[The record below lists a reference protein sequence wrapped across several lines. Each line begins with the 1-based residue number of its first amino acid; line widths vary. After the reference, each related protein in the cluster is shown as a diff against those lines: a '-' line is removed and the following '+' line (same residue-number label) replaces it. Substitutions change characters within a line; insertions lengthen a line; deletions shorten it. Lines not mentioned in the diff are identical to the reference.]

1 MFSIIIPLYN
11 KEKFI
16 RETVE
21 SVLSQDL
28 KDFEIIIV
36 NDGSNDKSISK
47 IEDISDNRL
56 KIVNQANQGVGA
68 ARNTGMSH
76 ANFGWLAFLDGN
88 DLWAPDHLSEL
99 KKIIEKFPLSGM
111 VATSYRQFYSN
122 TEFRVKDTESKTR
135 IRSIDYFLEPTVSAS
150 SSAIKKEVFKSLGG
164 FTDAKRGEDLE
175 YWVRIALS
183 YPVAISDKVTMYYRQ
198 NTGGITNTSAAA
210 LGKDYFVE
218 LKSLSDISPSIELLV
233 KKSKIDVNLFKNP
246 SIKKYINHR
255 LLAGMRECLLEE
267 ENIDMARQLAKFGIP
282 EFSKVFL
289 VCVATRAVPKS
300 GIIRAI
306 TAYKKIR
313 RLRV

>member
-1 MFSIIIPLYN
+1 MFSITIPQYN
-11 KEKFI
+11 KEEFI

-21 SVLSQDL
+21 SVLSQNL

-36 NDGSNDKSISK
+36 NDGSNDKSIFK

-76 ANFGWLAFLDGN
+76 ANFGWLALLDGD
-88 DLWAPDHLSEL
+88 DLWDPNHLSEL

-111 VATSYRQFYSN
+111 VATSYKQFYSN
-122 TEFRVKDTESKTR
+122 TEFRVEDITSKTH
-135 IRSIDYFLEPTVSAS
+135 IRSIDYFLEPTVWTSAT
-150 SSAIKKEVFKSLGG
+150 AIKKEVFKNLGG

-183 YPVAISDKVTMYYRQ
+183 YPIAMSDKVTAYYRK
-198 NTGGITNTSAAA
+198 NTGGITDTAVAA

-218 LKSLSDISPSIELLV
+218 LKSLSDISPCIELLV
-233 KKSKIDVNLFKNP
+233 KKSKEDADIFKNS
-246 SIKKYINHR
+246 SIKKYINER
-255 LLAGMRECLLEE
+255 LLAGMRGWLLEE
-267 ENIDMARQLAKFGIP
+267 DNIEMARQLAKFGRP
-282 EFSKVFL
+282 EFSKAFSIF
-289 VCVATRAVPKS
+289 VATRAVPKPA
-300 GIIRAI
+300 IKRAI

-313 RLRV
+313 KLRV